1 MHTFDAIRS
10 LPYAGE
16 PLPGV
21 ITAGQP
27 NAEHLAAFKAAG
39 GRVVLDMREAHEPRG
54 YDEAAEA
61 ARLGLTY
68 VHVPVGAG
76 ASTRNDR
83 TLDRVRSTL
92 REAEG
97 PVLVHCAS
105 ANRVGGALLPVF
117 ILDHGMTEDEAIE
130 AALRVGLRAQD
141 LAVWALEYARR
152 HSAP

>member
-1 MHTFDAIRS
+1 MTLDAVRA
-10 LPYAGE
+10 LPFVSE

-27 NAEHLAAFKAAG
+27 SAAHLAAFKAAG
-39 GRVVLDMREAHEPRG
+39 GSVVLDMREAHEPRG

-76 ASTRNDR
+76 ANTRNDR
-83 TLDRVRSTL
+83 TLERVRSTL
-92 REAEG
+92 REAPG

-117 ILDHGMTEDEAIE
+117 ILDHGMTEDDAIE

-152 HSAP
+152 HATP